1 MFIWYWFA
9 PVIIVIYLH
18 AVVHRRPGQEGYC
31 IVLFHRT
38 YGASW
43 AVCMFLHGGY
53 FCERNADGRGLLP
66 DFEEGGELFIASP
79 RVRRPQLEKELAVY
93 WRCVRRLEG
102 IWELGLNGWEKIR
115 RLARLRVTRFRVSR
129 LVHASVSN

>member
-1 MFIWYWFA
+1 
-9 PVIIVIYLH
+9 
-18 AVVHRRPGQEGYC
+18 
-31 IVLFHRT
+31 
-38 YGASW
+38 
-43 AVCMFLHGGY
+43 MFLHGGY

-79 RVRRPQLEKELAVY
+79 RVRRPQLEKESAVF
-93 WRCVRRLEG
+93 WRCVRRLVGMGELG
-102 IWELGLNGWEKIR
+102 LDGWEKELAVFWRCVRRLVGMGELGLNGWEKIR